1 MLENDLIAGGDWLSR
16 APSANTRSR
25 PDLPDCVVGGLAVQA
40 DLLVAREAGKGKR
53 GDGLRLQVQWLVANV
68 LVRLNAN
75 LLSVP
80 DQVIGADLVAGAAGE
95 MNNGASAG
103 TNSLLSGGHIVRLII
118 APNAV
123 AHVADEPSVREA
135 VLDHD
140 SVTEVERFVFSVSVR
155 HLKRG
160 KVGSE
165 TKRLCVDTYASVRL
179 GKLLL
184 GLVHN
189 QMVSLLAAHVGLDPI
204 QRKLR

>member
-1 MLENDLIAGGDWLSR
+1 M
-16 APSANTRSR
+16 
-25 PDLPDCVVGGLAVQA
+25 QA

-68 LVRLNAN
+68 LVRLNTN

-155 HLKRG
+155 H
-160 KVGSE
+160 
-165 TKRLCVDTYASVRL
+165 ASVRL

-189 QMVSLLAAHVGLDPI
+189 QMVSLLAAHVGLDLLVVGFPI
-204 QRKLR
+204 FDPVADSCLVGIPWPT